1 MISPRFLA
9 AACIALVGLFATSA
23 QAQQRVNIV
32 LLPIEVSPEYANQE
46 NLIGIALQKSL
57 SRNFNVF
64 FGDKVESALQA
75 EYAKEDCSAETC
87 VQNIAILFNG
97 EIVVDASLQLVEK
110 STFLSVQFRNVIT
123 GELEAVVQDSCDDCS
138 FTELVKFIDRRTNN
152 IQLKSFEGLKAV
164 PKPKREP
171 EKEIIELTQPNSKD
185 DDLGALE
192 SPNPLGEIV
201 LGQADAPVTI
211 VEYSSLTCPHCGAFH
226 RETLP
231 ELTEKYI
238 DKGLVKIYFRHF
250 PFDPYATAS
259 AMLAH
264 CVSPAAQVSFLDI
277 LYTRQQQW
285 IQAEQPMSALQA
297 IAQQVGLSESNFVAC
312 LKDQN
317 RLDGI
322 RNIQSR
328 AAEELGVR
336 STPTFFINGDKL
348 EGNQPLAAFEEILR
362 PFLVGSVGGSF

>member
-1 MISPRFLA
+1 MSKQNQII
-9 AACIALVGLFATSA
+9 IAIVAVVLVGLVAVFGIGQNTG
-23 QAQQRVNIV
+23 QN
-32 LLPIEVSPEYANQE
+32 ANQNE
-46 NLIGIALQKSL
+46 GNA
-57 SRNFNVF
+57 
-64 FGDKVESALQA
+64 DSAA
-75 EYAKEDCSAETC
+75 EAETTQTPGP
-87 VQNIAILFNG
+87 VGPVGTAAVAQN
-97 EIVVDASLQLVEK
+97 
-110 STFLSVQFRNVIT
+110 
-123 GELEAVVQDSCDDCS
+123 
-138 FTELVKFIDRRTNN
+138 
-152 IQLKSFEGLKAV
+152 
-164 PKPKREP
+164 
-171 EKEIIELTQPNSKD
+171 

-201 LGQADAPVTI
+201 LGQAGAPVTI

-238 DKGLVKIYFRHF
+238 DKGLVKIYFRPF
-250 PFDPYATAS
+250 PFDPYATAG

-277 LYTRQQQW
+277 LFKRQQQW
-285 IQAEQPMSALQA
+285 IQAEQPMSALQD
-297 IAQQVGLSESNFVAC
+297 IAQQAGLSESDFVVC

-348 EGNQPLAAFEEILR
+348 EGNQPLAAFEKVLKPHLADAR
-362 PFLVGSVGGSF
+362 GAQ